1 MIEPGQIIDGKYRIV
16 RELGAGGMGAVYEG
30 ENVRIG
36 RRVAIKVLH
45 AEAAHAPDL
54 RRRFEREARVAAKIG
69 SPNICDV
76 LDLGDLP
83 SGHAYLVMEYL
94 EGEGL
99 DSLLTRVERL
109 PAKEI
114 APIVV
119 QLLDGLSAMHGAN
132 IVHRDLKPAN
142 VFLTDS
148 GGREL
153 VKILDFGISKFQ
165 AQTEDLQKTET
176 GALLGTPLYMSPE
189 QSRGLEL
196 DGRSDIYSVGVIL
209 YRALS
214 GGHCFD
220 ADNLPQLLFKTAL
233 EAPIPLEPR
242 VDGVDRSFVPIVEKA
257 LEKDPAN
264 RYASAREFRD
274 AIADWMTERYPEVPL
289 APPPAR
295 FEGVL
300 EASGARPQFDARRR
314 TGPSIQSGEH
324 AAAVIPHTPITGG
337 SGGSSS
343 SSSSGSKKISPAAA
357 SVDPSAEPKSH
368 EDTANSWEAGGSF
381 RSVEAVDVNAR
392 TTASQPPPAPASKSK
407 MGLYV
412 AVAAAMLVVGSGG
425 AFVLKSRG
433 GETSHGGPKE
443 PSALEAHSSAPT
455 SASVTTP
462 PVSDH
467 ASASAATPS
476 TAAPAAIESAQAATS
491 ATAASTTTTPS
502 TTTSLK
508 ASVGGNGGS
517 GSKSTATTATTA
529 KNATAASPDKPA
541 DKPPP
546 ADPTNKPGR
555 KIRTD
560 I

>member
-99 DSLLTRVERL
+99 DALLTRVERL

-220 ADNLPQLLFKTAL
+220 AENLPQLLFKTAL

-257 LEKDPAN
+257 LAKDPAN

-274 AIADWMTERYPEVPL
+274 AIADWMTELYPEVPL

-324 AAAVIPHTPITGG
+324 AAVAVAHTPITGG
-337 SGGSSS
+337 TGGTGGSSGS
-343 SSSSGSKKISPAAA
+343 SSSKKISPAAA

-368 EDTANSWEAGGSF
+368 ENTANSWEAGGSF
-381 RSVEAVDVNAR
+381 RNVEAVDVNAR
-392 TTASQPPPAPASKSK
+392 TSASQPPPALSSKSK
-407 MGLYV
+407 TGLYV
-412 AVAAAMLVVGSGG
+412 AVAAAMLVVGGGG

-433 GETSHGGPKE
+433 GDTAHGGPKE
-443 PSALEAHSSAPT
+443 PSALESHSAAPSTASAN
-455 SASVTTP
+455 ATTP
-462 PVSDH
+462 PATDH
-467 ASASAATPS
+467 ESASATPS
-476 TAAPAAIESAQAATS
+476 TATPAASESAQATAS
-491 ATAASTTTTPS
+491 ASAPSLTTPS

-508 ASVGGNGGS
+508 ATTGGS
-517 GSKSTATTATTA
+517 GGTGGSKSTATTAKSA
-529 KNATAASPDKPA
+529 EKPA
-541 DKPPP
+541 EKPPP
-546 ADPTNKPGR
+546 ADPTTKPGR

>member
-1 MIEPGQIIDGKYRIV
+1 MIEPGQVIDGKYRIV

-274 AIADWMTERYPEVPL
+274 AIADWMTELYPEVPL

-300 EASGARPQFDARRR
+300 ETSGARPQFDARRR

-324 AAAVIPHTPITGG
+324 AAAMVPHTPITGG
-337 SGGSSS
+337 TGG
-343 SSSSGSKKISPAAA
+343 SSGSKKISPAAT
-357 SVDPSAEPKSH
+357 SVDPSAEPKLH

-412 AVAAAMLVVGSGG
+412 AVAAGMLVIGSGG

-443 PSALEAHSSAPT
+443 PSALESHSSSPT
-455 SASVTTP
+455 SASTATP
-462 PVSDH
+462 PVTEH
-467 ASASAATPS
+467 ASASATTPS
-476 TAAPAAIESAQAATS
+476 TGTPSSANPAASESAQAAAS
-491 ATAASTTTTPS
+491 ATTTTPT

-508 ASVGGNGGS
+508 ATTGGTG
-517 GSKSTATTATTA
+517 GSKSSATTA
-529 KNATAASPDKPA
+529 KSATAASPDKPA

-546 ADPTNKPGR
+546 ADPTTKPGR

>member
-1 MIEPGQIIDGKYRIV
+1 MIEPGQVIDGKYRIV

-83 SGHAYLVMEYL
+83 TGHAYLVMEYL

-189 QSRGLEL
+189 QSRGLDL

-274 AIADWMTERYPEVPL
+274 AIADWMTELYPEVPL

-314 TGPSIQSGEH
+314 TGPSVHSGEH
-324 AAAVIPHTPITGG
+324 AAAVVPHTPITGG
-337 SGGSSS
+337 TGG
-343 SSSSGSKKISPAAA
+343 SSGSKKISPAAA
-357 SVDPSAEPKSH
+357 SVDPSAEPQSH
-368 EDTANSWEAGGSF
+368 ESTANSWEAGATLHD
-381 RSVEAVDVNAR
+381 VEAANAR
-392 TTASQPPPAPASKSK
+392 TKPSQPPPAPASKSK

-425 AFVLKSRG
+425 AFLLKGRV
-433 GETSHGGPKE
+433 GETSHGAPKE
-443 PSALEAHSSAPT
+443 PSALESHSSAST
-455 SASVTTP
+455 SASATTP
-462 PVSDH
+462 TVTDN
-467 ASASAATPS
+467 ASASAATTS
-476 TAAPAAIESAQAATS
+476 TATPAASESAQAATAPS
-491 ATAASTTTTPS
+491 TTTTTTPS

-508 ASVGGNGGS
+508 AITGGNGGT
-517 GSKSTATTATTA
+517 GGTKTTATTA
-529 KNATAASPDKPA
+529 KSATAASPDKPA
-541 DKPPP
+541 DKPPA

>member
-257 LEKDPAN
+257 LEKDPAK

-274 AIADWMTERYPEVPL
+274 AIADWMTELYPEVPL

-324 AAAVIPHTPITGG
+324 AAAVVPHTPITGG
-337 SGGSSS
+337 TGG
-343 SSSSGSKKISPAAA
+343 SSGSKKISPAAA

-407 MGLYV
+407 MGIYV
-412 AVAAAMLVVGSGG
+412 AVAAAMLVVGRGG
-425 AFVLKSRG
+425 ALVLKSRG
-433 GETSHGGPKE
+433 GGTSHGGPKE
-443 PSALEAHSSAPT
+443 PSALESHSSAPT
-455 SASVTTP
+455 TASAATP
-462 PVSDH
+462 PATEH
-467 ASASAATPS
+467 ASASAGTPS
-476 TAAPAAIESAQAATS
+476 SGTPSGTPAASESAQATAS
-491 ATAASTTTTPS
+491 ATAASTTTAN

-508 ASVGGNGGS
+508 ASTGGGGS
-517 GSKSTATTATTA
+517 KTTATTA
-529 KNATAASPDKPA
+529 KSATPDKPA

-546 ADPTNKPGR
+546 AEPTNKPGR

>member
-257 LEKDPAN
+257 LEKDPAK

-274 AIADWMTERYPEVPL
+274 AIADWMTELYPEVPL

-324 AAAVIPHTPITGG
+324 AAAVVPHTPITGG
-337 SGGSSS
+337 TGG
-343 SSSSGSKKISPAAA
+343 SSGSKKISPAAA

-407 MGLYV
+407 MGIYV

-433 GETSHGGPKE
+433 GGTSHGGPKE
-443 PSALEAHSSAPT
+443 PSALESHSSAPT
-455 SASVTTP
+455 TASAATP
-462 PVSDH
+462 PATEH
-467 ASASAATPS
+467 ASASAGTPS
-476 TAAPAAIESAQAATS
+476 SGTPSGTPAASESAQATAS
-491 ATAASTTTTPS
+491 ATAASTTTAN

-508 ASVGGNGGS
+508 ASTGGGGS
-517 GSKSTATTATTA
+517 KTTATTA
-529 KNATAASPDKPA
+529 KSATPDKPA

-546 ADPTNKPGR
+546 AEPTNKPGR